1 MIQQPWSLVLLKRV
15 EYLGSPTCLYTVIYE
30 NFIYNHQNL
39 EAIKMSFI
47 RGLNKEAMV
56 LLENGILFSSKEK

>member
-15 EYLGSPTCLYTVIYE
+15 DYLGSPKCLYTGIYD
-30 NFIYNHQNL
+30 NFIYNHQNS

-47 RGLNKEAMV
+47 RVLNKEAMV
-56 LLENGILFSSKEK
+56 

>member
-1 MIQQPWSLVLLKRV
+1 MILGITQRV
-15 EYLGSPTCLYTVIYE
+15 EYLGSPKCLYTVIYD

-56 LLENGILFSSKEK
+56 